1 MNVVCGL
8 IGFFVLIIVGLG
20 WLIPLVIGI
29 VKRKKTSGIILL
41 ILSACWFVIVCIAAA
56 GIVFYALSQSKQYE
70 IVKFDPD
77 TYIGPVGTIK
87 VNYPVKTILYVT
99 DKKNS
104 KRLSFHSDSNQLTA
118 PCGSFE
124 LFKYSGSIDTDDGAN
139 WSLETYLYG
148 KKCYVD
154 VQSNSVVDLVFGP
167 PLEASVSHRIQKPT
181 ITLNF
186 LLEDSAGNKYSI
198 NRVNKRLPPPKFNV
212 IDSAGAI
219 AWSGSFAYG

>member
-1 MNVVCGL
+1 MNVVCAL
-8 IGFFVLIIVGLG
+8 IGLFIVLIVGLG
-20 WLIPLVIGI
+20 WIIPLIIGI
-29 VKRKKTSGIILL
+29 VKRKKTTGVVLL
-41 ILSACWFVIVCIAAA
+41 ILSFCWIGVVCIATA
-56 GIVFYALSQSKQYE
+56 GLFFFAQSQSKQYE

-77 TYIGPVGTIK
+77 TYDGPVGAIK
-87 VNYPVKTILYVT
+87 VNYPVKTILNMT
-99 DKKNS
+99 DKKEN
-104 KRLSFHSDSNQLTA
+104 KRISLHSDSNQLTA

-124 LFKYSGSIDTDDGAN
+124 LFRYCGTIDTDDGTS